1 MRKVTTKWLLD
12 DCSFICVLPI
22 DLKTQEGMIS
32 YFLCFINETT
42 KPYVDSSSDQ
52 VQQEHIV
59 FYILIVDT
67 LI

>member
-1 MRKVTTKWLLD
+1 
-12 DCSFICVLPI
+12 
-22 DLKTQEGMIS
+22 MIS
-32 YFLCFINETT
+32 YLLCFINETT

-67 LI
+67 LIK